1 MKKFLAFL
9 FLLPAIAFGGP
20 YDIVMMQRNPTDTGQ
35 LTRTVAHPAGSAD
48 GISGYNGGTQL
59 PVYFTA
65 GSNLSISSGII
76 DALPQS
82 WGIIT
87 GKPTFSP
94 VATSGA
100 YADLTGKPVIPAA
113 QVQTDWNATA
123 GAGVLLNKPATFT
136 PSAHTQA
143 FDTITATPT
152 TLAGYGI
159 TDGATAAQ
167 LATKFDQPSGT
178 ASQYL
183 RGDGSTATF
192 PTIPAAQVQADWNA
206 SSAPAAILNKPVLFS
221 GAYNSLTGIPSSFTP
236 SAHNQA
242 WSTITATPTTLNGY
256 GITDALTAAALSPYA
271 TTVSVTAGLATKF
284 NTPAGTTTQY
294 VRGDGSLATLPTAK
308 RIETYVATTD
318 ANGLVTVTYPTAF
331 PSTPS
336 VQPGPP
342 ADSTQSWVLVS
353 STTTGFSVRLVQRS
367 VLTVLSL
374 QVLAGI
380 VSNVPNAPAQVLV
393 VGQ

>member
-1 MKKFLAFL
+1 MKKFLAL
-9 FLLPAIAFGGP
+9 LLLLPAIAFGGP

-48 GISGYNGGTQL
+48 GISGYDGGTQL

-65 GSNLSISSGII
+65 GSNLSISSGVI
-76 DALPQS
+76 DAIPQS
-82 WGIIT
+82 WSIIT
-87 GKPTFSP
+87 GKPSFSP

-100 YADLTGKPVIPAA
+100 YADLSGKPVIPAA
-113 QVQTDWNATA
+113 QVQTDWSATA
-123 GAGVLLNKPATFT
+123 GAGVLLNKPATFA

-143 FDTITATPT
+143 FD
-152 TLAGYGI
+152 
-159 TDGATAAQ
+159 
-167 LATKFDQPSGT
+167 
-178 ASQYL
+178 
-183 RGDGSTATF
+183 
-192 PTIPAAQVQADWNA
+192 
-206 SSAPAAILNKPVLFS
+206 
-221 GAYNSLTGIPSSFTP
+221 
-236 SAHNQA
+236 
-242 WSTITATPTTLNGY
+242 TITATPTTLNGY
-256 GITDALTAAALSPYA
+256 GITDALTASALTPYA
-271 TTVSVTAGLATKF
+271 TSASVTAGLATKF
-284 NTPAGTTTQY
+284 NSPAGTTAQY

-342 ADSTQSWVLVS
+342 SDSTQSWVLVS
-353 STTTGFSVRLVQRS
+353 STATGFSVRLVQRS
-367 VLTVLSL
+367 VLTVLSV
-374 QVLAGI
+374 QVLAGV

>member
-1 MKKFLAFL
+1 MKKFLAL
-9 FLLPAIAFGGP
+9 SFLLPAIALGGP

-59 PVYFTA
+59 PIFFTA
-65 GSNLSISSGII
+65 GGNLSISAGVI

-82 WGIIT
+82 WSIIT
-87 GKPTFSP
+87 GKPAFSS

-113 QVQTDWNATA
+113 QVQTDWNATGGL
-123 GAGVLLNKPATFT
+123 GALLNKPATFT

-152 TLAGYGI
+152 NLAGYGI
-159 TDGATAAQ
+159 TDGATLAQ

-178 ASQYL
+178 VSQYL

-192 PTIPAAQVQADWNA
+192 PVIPAAQVQSDWNA
-206 SSAPAAILNKPVLFS
+206 SSAPSAILNKPVLFS
-221 GAYNSLTGIPSSFTP
+221 GAYIALTGIPATFAP
-236 SAHNQA
+236 SVHNQP
-242 WSTITATPTTLNGY
+242 WSTITATPTTLGGY
-256 GITDALTAAALSPYA
+256 GITDGLTAAALTPYA
-271 TTVSVTAGLATKF
+271 TSASVNAGLATKF
-284 NTPAGTTTQY
+284 NTPAGTIAQY
-294 VRGDGSLATLPTAK
+294 IRGDGSLATLPIAK

-331 PSTPS
+331 PSVPS

-342 ADSTQSWVLVS
+342 SDSTQSWVMVS

-393 VGQ
+393 AGQ